1 MVVAIN
7 DANFEQEISMS
18 KLPIII
24 KVHASWC
31 GPCQQIAPIFQ
42 ELAKEMVH
50 TVKFASLNV
59 DDARDLSIKY
69 GVSTIPTFI
78 FIKNN
83 NVVGK
88 EVGYMGKEELQAV
101 IEQYLA

>member
-7 DANFEQEISMS
+7 DTNFEQEISMS

-42 ELAKEMVH
+42 ELAKEMAD

-83 NVVGK
+83 NLVGK
-88 EVGYMGKEELQAV
+88 EVGYMGKEELKAV